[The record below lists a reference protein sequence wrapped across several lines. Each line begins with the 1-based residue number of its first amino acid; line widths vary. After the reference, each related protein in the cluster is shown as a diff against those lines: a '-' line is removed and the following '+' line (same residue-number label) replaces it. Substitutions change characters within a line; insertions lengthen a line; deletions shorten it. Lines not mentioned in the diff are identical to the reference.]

1 MNEDHAR
8 GCSSPEWRHTVR
20 DFIIPW
26 VIGEIDLGDDVLEVG
41 PGYGATTDV
50 LRRQV
55 PHLTAVEIDV
65 VLADAL
71 RSELEGSNVEV
82 VTGDA
87 AELAFDADRFTGVA
101 SFSMLHH
108 VHSADLQDQI
118 FREVRRVLRPGGAF
132 VASDSLDSPDI
143 RSFHHDDVFVPVD
156 PADLSRRLTAAGF
169 ADVAVDTNEW
179 AWKVAAR

>member
-8 GCSSPEWRHTVR
+8 GCSSPEWRDTVR

-26 VIGEIDLGDDVLEVG
+26 VIGDLDLGEDVLEVG

-50 LRRQV
+50 LRARV
-55 PHLTAVEIDV
+55 GRLTAVEIDRA
-65 VLADAL
+65 LADAL
-71 RSELEGSNVEV
+71 RSELDGTNVEV

-87 AELAFDADRFTGVA
+87 AELAFPAARFSGAA

-108 VHSADLQDQI
+108 VHTVDLQDQI
-118 FREVRRVLRPGGAF
+118 FREVRRVLQPGGVF

-143 RSFHHDDVFVPVD
+143 RAFHHDDVFVPVD
-156 PADLSRRLTAAGF
+156 PADLPGRLTAAGF
-169 ADVAVDTNEW
+169 AEVTVETNEW